1 MDGKHTHLERV
12 RERERERQREREMKN
27 IKINSL
33 TGVQKGFH
41 RIIGKGLQPDEK
53 REIILT

>member
-1 MDGKHTHLERV
+1 MDGKHTHLER
-12 RERERERQREREMKN
+12 EREVNN